1 MAILSTQ
8 QAQRLGRL
16 GGKASAVDRKGDRE
30 WGRRMQ
36 RKRAA
41 RAQKQH
47 YPHLMM
53 LWAENAW
60 RTRWGHPRV
69 PVPKVGRW
77 RKREAA
83 ADVECGDE

>member
-1 MAILSTQ
+1 MAILSTR

-16 GGKASAVDRKGDRE
+16 GGKVSAVDRKGDRE

-36 RKRAA
+36 RRRAS

-47 YPHLMM
+47 YPHLVT

-60 RTRWGHPRV
+60 RTRWCHPRV

-83 ADVECGDE
+83 DDDCGDE